1 MSWCGWWGGRV
12 HTIIIIDQG
21 HHIPILVLP
30 SELSAHSH
38 HSLTHSASS
47 MRLNHIFIHQGEIR
61 PNSVFVIVNNNLI
74 IATTT
79 KTAEAHSIIMP
90 TNQGDRLIPS
100 RPNNINAPQSN
111 MDQINTYLYKM
122 SLVVVVVVVKE
133 EFLSPQKTQ
142 LI

>member
-1 MSWCGWWGGRV
+1 
-12 HTIIIIDQG
+12 
-21 HHIPILVLP
+21 
-30 SELSAHSH
+30 
-38 HSLTHSASS
+38 